1 MARNTLILWLL
12 FPAGLCAQQIP
23 HISVKPDSAVINDIY
38 RNSTVWQGNTAWVT
52 MERMA
57 AFAAPVLWFSP
68 DEPNMKGY
76 AQQGIHIPEA
86 FPFDSA
92 ANRPVVYYK
101 IPSLFTDKGVPP
113 NVVYKEQASRKGG
126 ALINLDVVKVF
137 YLDYYFYYGSEMGLG
152 SHPHDIESVVM
163 KMVVDKNPHN
173 HTYRVRV
180 ENVNGRAHGLYWY
193 NNLHVVDVY
202 TKFPVTVLIEEGK
215 HASCPD
221 ANGDGIYTPS
231 YDVNVRT
238 NDAWGIRDIIRGG
251 NLFSGGYQSWMTKPR
266 TPATIVCPPLPEESP
281 LRDDFVN
288 DTRNLPAKP
297 AYELRPFPEA
307 DQLTTDKHLQDLVK
321 DKKPVKWPQLKSSNK
336 EPKKIKG
343 IPEDANRHPITV
355 AYRQEEIGGL
365 TYIMPLLIVKNVA
378 APMTGGWFIN
388 KFYNGR
394 GDYYVRKDASGKTIS
409 ATDRTFFGH
418 MIMHM
423 SSASRWLDPYVGMGY
438 EINDYDERE
447 DFTNYK
453 MDFAAEFGFKIRFNL
468 KMKPIFNKP
477 KFLGIR
483 IGYRMT
489 GFAPIKETGLLLE
502 IGAGAW

>member
-1 MARNTLILWLL
+1 MPRSIIALLLLLPVCVYAQNIPNTSL
-12 FPAGLCAQQIP
+12 
-23 HISVKPDSAVINDIY
+23 KPDSGSIDDIY
-38 RNSTVWQGNTAWVT
+38 RNSTIWQGKSPWITL
-52 MERMA
+52 EKIA
-57 AFAAPVLWFSP
+57 AYGAPVLWFSP

-76 AQQGIHIPEA
+76 LQQGIHIPEA
-86 FPFDSA
+86 FPFEKPA
-92 ANRPVVYYK
+92 AKPVVYYK
-101 IPSLFTDKGVPP
+101 VLNLFTEKAIPQNRVFKNEATDKG
-113 NVVYKEQASRKGG
+113 NSA
-126 ALINLDVVKVF
+126 INLDVVKVF

-163 KMVVDKNPHN
+163 KMVVDKNAAGA
-173 HTYRVRV
+173 YRIRV

-193 NNLHVVDVY
+193 NNLHVVDIY

-251 NLFSGGYQSWMTKPR
+251 TLFSGGYQSWMSKVR
-266 TPATIVCPPLPEESP
+266 TPATIVSPPVPAESP
-281 LRDDFVN
+281 LHNDFVR
-288 DTRNLPAKP
+288 DARNLTEKP
-297 AYELRPFPEA
+297 VYELRPYPEA

-321 DKKPVKWPQLKSSNK
+321 DKKPVKWPEIKTSNK
-336 EPKKIKG
+336 EAKKIKG
-343 IPEDANRHPITV
+343 IPEDVNRHPITI
-355 AYRQEEIGGL
+355 AYRQEENGGL

-394 GDYYVRKDASGKTIS
+394 GDYYTEKNASGKVTRS
-409 ATDRTFFGH
+409 TDRTLFGH
-418 MIMHM
+418 MVMHM

-447 DFTNYK
+447 DARHYK
-453 MDFAAEFGFKIRFNL
+453 MDFAAEVGFKIRFNL
-468 KMKPIFNKP
+468 KMKPLFKKP

-489 GFAPIKETGLLLE
+489 GFAPIKETGLLFE

>member
-1 MARNTLILWLL
+1 MPRSIFAVLLL
-12 FPAGLCAQQIP
+12 FPVCVYAQNIP
-23 HISVKPDSAVINDIY
+23 KTSLKPDSGVINDIY
-38 RNSTVWQGNTAWVT
+38 RNSTIWQGKTPWLALKKI
-52 MERMA
+52 A
-57 AFAAPVLWFSP
+57 ASAAPVLWFSP
-68 DEPNMKGY
+68 DEPNMKEY
-76 AQQGIHIPEA
+76 LQQGIHIPEA
-86 FPFDSA
+86 FPFEPA
-92 ANRPVVYYK
+92 TGQPVVYYK
-101 IPSLFTDKGVPP
+101 ILNLFTEKSVPQGLVYKNEPDKG
-113 NVVYKEQASRKGG
+113 NST
-126 ALINLDVVKVF
+126 INLELVKVF
-137 YLDYYFYYGSEMGLG
+137 YLDYYFYFGSEMGLG

-163 KMVVDKNPHN
+163 KMVVDKNPV
-173 HTYRVRV
+173 TGAYRIRV

-193 NNLHVVDVY
+193 NNLHVVDIY

-251 NLFSGGYQSWMTKPR
+251 TLFSGAYQSWMTKMR
-266 TPATIVCPPLPEESP
+266 TPATIVSPPLPVESP
-281 LRDDFVN
+281 LHNDFVN
-288 DTRNLPAKP
+288 DTRNLAAKP
-297 AYELRPFPEA
+297 VYELRPYPEA
-307 DQLTTDKHLQDLVK
+307 DQLTADKHLQHLVK
-321 DKKPVKWPQLKSSNK
+321 DKKPVKWPELKTSKK

-343 IPEDANRHPITV
+343 IPEDINRHPITV
-355 AYRQEEIGGL
+355 AYRQEENGGL
-365 TYIMPLLIVKNVA
+365 TYIMPLLIIKNVA

-394 GDYYVRKDASGKTIS
+394 GDYYVQKDASGKIID
-409 ATDRTFFGH
+409 ATDKTVFGH

-447 DFTNYK
+447 DFTHYK
-453 MDFAAEFGFKIRFNL
+453 MDFAAEVGFKIRFNL
-468 KMKPIFNKP
+468 KMKPLFKRT

-483 IGYRMT
+483 IGYRIT
-489 GFAPIKETGLLLE
+489 GFAPIKETGLLFE

>member
-1 MARNTLILWLL
+1 MPRSVIALL
-12 FPAGLCAQQIP
+12 LLLPVCGYTQNIP
-23 HISVKPDSAVINDIY
+23 KTSLKPDSSVINDIY
-38 RNSTVWQGNTAWVT
+38 RNSTVWQGNTPWISL
-52 MERMA
+52 EKIA
-57 AFAAPVLWFSP
+57 AYAAPVLWFSP
-68 DEPNMKGY
+68 DEPNMKGFL
-76 AQQGIHIPEA
+76 QDGIHIPEA
-86 FPFDSA
+86 FPFE
-92 ANRPVVYYK
+92 RPVRKPVVYYK
-101 IPSLFTDKGVPP
+101 ILNLFTKKGVPQELA
-113 NVVYKEQASRKGG
+113 YKNDSINKGH
-126 ALINLDVVKVF
+126 AAINLDQVKVF
-137 YLDYYFYYGSEMGLG
+137 YLDYYFYYSSELGLN

-163 KMVVDKNPHN
+163 KMVADRHPVTNA
-173 HTYRVRV
+173 YRIRV

-193 NNLHVVDVY
+193 NNLHVVDIY

-251 NLFSGGYQSWMTKPR
+251 TLFSGAYQSWMTKVR
-266 TPATIVCPPLPEESP
+266 TPVTIVCPPMPGDSP
-281 LRDDFVN
+281 LYDDFVS
-288 DTRNLPAKP
+288 DVRNLPAKTV
-297 AYELRPFPEA
+297 YELRPFPEA
-307 DQLTTDKHLQDLVK
+307 AMLAGDRHLQDLVK
-321 DKKPVKWPQLKSSNK
+321 DKKPVKWPEVKSSK
-336 EPKKIKG
+336 KIAKKIKG
-343 IPEDANRHPITV
+343 IPEDVNRHPITI
-355 AYRQEEIGGL
+355 AYRQEENGGL

-394 GDYYVRKDASGKTIS
+394 GDYIVEKDQSGKIIS
-409 ATDRTFFGH
+409 STDKTVFGH

-447 DFTNYK
+447 DITRYK
-453 MDFAAEFGFKIRFNL
+453 MDFAAEFGFKIRFNM
-468 KMKPIFNKP
+468 KMKPLFKRT